1 MNKNDN
7 KTNPCID
14 IILLKRT
21 DYKNENMNEN
31 KKKAKISK
39 IIELFWV
46 KVLKSAKKPLKPG

>member
-14 IILLKRT
+14 IILLKRI

-39 IIELFWV
+39 IIEY
-46 KVLKSAKKPLKPG
+46 KIA

>member
-1 MNKNDN
+1 MII
-7 KTNPCID
+7 KTNSCID

-39 IIELFWV
+39 IIEPIYTF
-46 KVLKSAKKPLKPG
+46 SHFI

>member
-14 IILLKRT
+14 IILLKRI
-21 DYKNENMNEN
+21 DYKKNMNEN

-39 IIELFWV
+39 IIECLNKHLINLQ
-46 KVLKSAKKPLKPG
+46 KVIDINT